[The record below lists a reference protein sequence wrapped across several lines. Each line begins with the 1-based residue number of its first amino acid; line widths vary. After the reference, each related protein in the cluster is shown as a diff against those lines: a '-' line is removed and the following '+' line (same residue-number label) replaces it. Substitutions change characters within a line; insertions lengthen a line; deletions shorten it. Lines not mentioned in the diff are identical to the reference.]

1 MPRRSGHNDRKR
13 ANQLV
18 LPLDGDGMAALR
30 LDRRARDRSVI
41 APNRRFGHISVETML
56 SSPHAD
62 DQAAFILGR
71 DQAPRHGQSVYERE
85 KSWPQSDIT
94 GSIARRG
101 PDH

>member
-18 LPLDGDGMAALR
+18 MPLDGDRIAALR

-56 SSPHAD
+56 SCPHSD
-62 DQAAFILGR
+62 DKAAFILGR

-85 KSWPQSDIT
+85 
-94 GSIARRG
+94 
-101 PDH
+101 